1 MLLGQRKAIKS
12 GSSKS
17 KPIQGF
23 NCDKLIIY
31 IELIQRLSGRQ
42 DNNLRVK
49 LSQKKKS
56 PLLVRAP
63 TKDWD
68 TMERWQF
75 EVQAIWLSGR
85 RPRTI
90 AIALAQ
96 RDSWNYGTMGTM
108 CKKYDSLGGVI
119 PSAQR
124 RVLRLYLG
132 SRTMGTMCK
141 QYDSLGRGGG
151 FAQRDSINFMS
162 SRTLATTPLQFFPM
176 FESHT

>member
-1 MLLGQRKAIKS
+1 MFLHWNVAWPMKSNKKVGHQRVS
-12 GSSKS
+12 LY
-17 KPIQGF
+17 
-23 NCDKLIIY
+23 KLIIY
-31 IELIQRLSGRQ
+31 IELIQRLSGQQ

-49 LSQKKKS
+49 LSQKC

-85 RPRTI
+85 RLRTI

-96 RDSWNYGTMGTM
+96 RDSWNYGIMGTM
-108 CKKYDSLGGVI
+108 CKKYDSLWGVL

-141 QYDSLGRGGG
+141 QYDSLGRGGR
-151 FAQRDSINFMS
+151 FAQRESTNFMS
-162 SRTLATTPLQFFPM
+162 SRTLATTPLKFLPV